1 MAKFQIF
8 NGKDGDYYFRLRANN
23 GEPILASEGYESK
36 AAAENGIQS
45 ARDNA
50 PNDARYTRENS
61 ADGQF
66 FFTLRAGN
74 NEVIG
79 KSEMYKAEAGRENG
93 IAAVKEGAPSA
104 TIEDQTS

>member
-1 MAKFQIF
+1 MAKFQLF
-8 NGKDGDYYFRLRANN
+8 PGKDGDFYFRLRANN

-36 AAAENGIQS
+36 SAAENGIKS
-45 ARDNA
+45 CRENA
-50 PNDARYTRENS
+50 PDDARYTRENS

-79 KSEMYKAEAGRENG
+79 KSEMYKSAASRDNG
-93 IAAVKEGAPSA
+93 IEAVKTGAPGASL
-104 TIEDQTS
+104 EDTTA

>member
-8 NGKDGDYYFRLRANN
+8 NGKDGDFYFRLRANN
-23 GEPILASEGYESK
+23 GEPILASEGYENK

-74 NEVIG
+74 NEIIG
-79 KSEMYKAEAGRENG
+79 KSEMYQAEAGRENG
-93 IAAVKEGAPSA
+93 ITAIKEGAPSA
-104 TIEDQTS
+104 TIEDQSS